1 MGRTVHKNQV
11 VLMALAAAVAAILLY
26 WPSLS
31 LPVIY
36 DSLLHIR
43 IAKSLDL
50 ISLWFPTERFGFY
63 RPLIFLPLVLI
74 RDLFGYYPAWLL
86 HGLNVAQHGLN
97 AALLVALSWRLWHR
111 ASWALAAGLLLAL
124 YPFAYQA
131 VAVNGHNVHLTAAG
145 LALLGLHAYLSG
157 VQTGRKRWWLL
168 ASALFLAGLLNHET
182 AVLFGVLAALVQWN
196 YQRPGLRQPTDKRP
210 RVWEIVPPWALYLV
224 VGALY
229 AGIYQLLPI
238 SREVLGSGP
247 DQGLWLKTL
256 YLLQGAAYPI
266 TWFGHLLPGLGA
278 VPVVLG
284 GLGIVAA
291 LTAWAA
297 GVRFNRL
304 PLLLGWGWWGSVSLL
319 LLVSLHSDYL
329 LHGPRLLYLGGVGLA
344 LVWPV
349 LLEPLRETGQGR
361 LLWIAVLGFV
371 LVTGWQG
378 IRDHLGRYDQLTA
391 PITLIRDEMADR
403 PLSEGV
409 LLVNL
414 PAWLAPPS
422 NTYPVGAEHVS
433 ALGHHLFVEELVTV
447 NLRTRRPVRAIK
459 LPELLRDPGYP
470 YSVSGESDLSQPIP
484 ADWAPAGSQVFVTA
498 YTDQGIRPEHVGRLS
513 PLTGNP
519 PVAQLGAFPLY
530 QAEAVPCGG
539 GVEVTT
545 SWGWSDDQLP
555 AETLSLFVQLLD
567 DKGRLVAQADGPPF
581 GLRFN
586 LIAPVSGWGMVDRRA
601 LRPAGDDYTSVLL
614 GVYNYVDGER
624 LAGRDNQ
631 GRPLVDDALRLQVQD
646 CRSGEQKPD

>member
-1 MGRTVHKNQV
+1 MSTSARKNQA
-11 VLMALAAAVAAILLY
+11 VLMALAAAVIAILLY

-50 ISLWFPTERFGFY
+50 VSVWFPTERFGFY
-63 RPLIFLPLVLI
+63 RPLIFLPLILI

-124 YPFAYQA
+124 HPFAYQA

-145 LALLGLHAYLSG
+145 LALLGLHAYL
-157 VQTGRKRWWLL
+157 TGLQRRQGRWWLL
-168 ASALFLAGLLNHET
+168 ATALFLAGLLNHET
-182 AVLFGVLAALVQWN
+182 AVLFGVLAALVQWS
-196 YQRPGLRQPTDKRP
+196 YQCPRLRQLTDKRP
-210 RVWEIVPPWALYLV
+210 RIREIVFPWSLYLLI
-224 VGALY
+224 GAVY
-229 AGIYQLLPI
+229 AGIYQFLPI

-256 YLLQGAAYPI
+256 YLLQGAAYPL

-278 VPVVLG
+278 VPAVLA

-297 GVRFNRL
+297 GGRFNRL
-304 PLLLGWGWWGSVSLL
+304 PLLLGWGWWGSFSLL
-319 LLVSLHSDYL
+319 LLASLPSDYL

-349 LLEPLRETGQGR
+349 LLEPLRETRLGR
-361 LLWIAVLGFV
+361 FLWVAVLGFV

-391 PITLIRDEMADR
+391 PITLIRDEMAGR

-409 LLVNL
+409 LVVNL

-433 ALGHHLFVEELVTV
+433 SLGHHLFVEELVTV

-459 LPELLRDPGYP
+459 LPELLREPGYS
-470 YSVSGESDLSQPIP
+470 YAVFGESDLSQPVP

-498 YTDQGIRPEHVGRLS
+498 YTDQGIRPEHVGQLS
-513 PLTGNP
+513 PPTGSP
-519 PVAQLGAFPLY
+519 PVAQFGAFPLY
-530 QAEAVPCGG
+530 QAKAVACGG
-539 GVEVTT
+539 AVEVTT

-567 DKGRLVAQADGPPF
+567 DEGQLVAQADGPPF

-586 LIAPVSGWGMVDRRA
+586 LIAPVPGWQMVDRRV
-601 LRPAGDDYTSVLL
+601 LRPATDDYPSVLL

-624 LAGRDNQ
+624 LAGRDVQ
-631 GRPLVDDALRLQVQD
+631 GCSLIDDALRLPVQD
-646 CRSGEQKPD
+646 CLSGEQRPD